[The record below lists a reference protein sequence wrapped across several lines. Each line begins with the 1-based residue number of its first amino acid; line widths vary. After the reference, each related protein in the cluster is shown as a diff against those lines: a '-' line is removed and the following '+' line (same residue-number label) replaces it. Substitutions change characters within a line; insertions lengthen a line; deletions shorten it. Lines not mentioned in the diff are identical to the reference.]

1 MPATISDQIASHL
14 AEVRFEQLPAVAVE
28 AAKRSL
34 LDALGVMLGASGL
47 GEGCEAFAALARD
60 ESPAGPCWLWGWGSS
75 AALLPAVLANGAL
88 AHALDFE
95 DAFDEAPCHPN
106 AALIPAALALTQA
119 RGPISGPSLI
129 TAIAAGC
136 DLVCRLAL
144 SLRSDPADGGWYWPP
159 ILGAFGAAACAG
171 RLLRLGPVQM
181 RDALSLT
188 LCQSTCSAELKYS
201 RRSVVRAVR
210 DGFSAHAGL
219 VSALLAQR
227 GVTGFE
233 QPLEGRAGLYA
244 LYARGQWEPQAL
256 TQRLGAHFYGAEV
269 SFKPWSS
276 CRGTHALIEAA
287 LALRQSPGFRPDE
300 IAQLRTYGGTVQQM
314 LTEPRSQKLRP
325 QTAIDAKF
333 SIPFTVATA
342 LAHGAVTLQ
351 SFRAEALADPE
362 VLALAERVSFQVE
375 SAAADPT
382 ATAGALEIVMSD
394 GCVLSKRV
402 THPRGHYS
410 MPLSWQEL
418 CAKFQMCAA
427 EARVPLSSTQSARLL
442 QWIQELEQQRDATAA
457 LAGILGG

>member
-1 MPATISDQIASHL
+1 MVASISEQIATHL
-14 AEVRFEQLPAVAVE
+14 AEVRFEQLPAAAVE

-60 ESPAGPCWLWGWGSS
+60 ESADGPCQLWGYGAR

-106 AALIPAALALTQA
+106 AALVPAALALAQA
-119 RGPISGPSLI
+119 RAPISGQDLI

-136 DLVCRLAL
+136 DLVCRLAMA
-144 SLRSDPADGGWYWPP
+144 LRSDPADGGWYWPP
-159 ILGAFGAAACAG
+159 IFGAFGAAACAG
-171 RLLRLGPVQM
+171 RLLELSPVGM

-201 RRSVVRAVR
+201 RCSVVRAVR

-227 GVTGFE
+227 GVAGFE

-244 LYARGQWEPQAL
+244 LYARDQWEPQAL
-256 TQRLGAHFYGAEV
+256 TQRLGSHFYGAEV
-269 SFKPWSS
+269 SFKPWPS

-287 LALRQSPGFRPDE
+287 LELRQAPGFHLAAID
-300 IAQLRTYGGTVQQM
+300 QLRTHGGPVQQM
-314 LTEPRSQKLRP
+314 LTEPRLQKLRP

-342 LAHGAVTLQ
+342 LVHGEVTLQ
-351 SFRAEALADPE
+351 SFRADALANPE
-362 VLALAERVSFQVE
+362 VLALAERVRFQVE
-375 SAAADPT
+375 NLAAAPT
-382 ATAGALEIVMSD
+382 ATAGALEIVLSD
-394 GCVLSKRV
+394 GRVLSKRV

-410 MPLSWQEL
+410 NPLSWQEL
-418 CAKFQMCAA
+418 RSKFEMCAA
-427 EARVPLSSTQSARLL
+427 EARIPPGAAQSARLV
-442 QWIQELEQQRDATAA
+442 QFIQDLEHQRNASEA
-457 LAGILGG
+457 LAAILNA